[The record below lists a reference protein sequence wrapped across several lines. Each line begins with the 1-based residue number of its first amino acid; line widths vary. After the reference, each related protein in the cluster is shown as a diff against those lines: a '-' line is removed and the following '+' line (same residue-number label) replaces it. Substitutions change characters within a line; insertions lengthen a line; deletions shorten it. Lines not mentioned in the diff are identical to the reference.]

1 MIVSNFDASWR
12 IRMYN
17 PESLTA
23 TKLPELGLR
32 RWWERVRAGQA
43 RGPESEPS
51 WWASKLGVATPVYSL
66 VWGD

>member
-1 MIVSNFDASWR
+1 
-12 IRMYN
+12 MYN